1 MTEDKTITMNGKDY
15 DIDQISE
22 KARYLV
28 DQLKDLQSQVMQ
40 LKARLDQVE
49 VCSSGFTQLLEQELE
64 KPEQTEG

>member
-28 DQLKDLQSQVMQ
+28 DQLKDLQSQAMQ

-64 KPEQTEG
+64 NPEQTEG

>member
-1 MTEDKTITMNGKDY
+1 MTEDKTITMKGNEY
-15 DIDQISE
+15 NIDEVSE

-28 DQLKDLQSQVMQ
+28 DQLKDLQTQSMQ

-64 KPEQTEG
+64 TPEQTDI

>member
-22 KARYLV
+22 KAKYLV
-28 DQLKDLQSQVMQ
+28 DQLKDLQSQSMQ

-49 VCSSGFTQLLEQELE
+49 VCSSGFTQLLEKELE
-64 KPEQTEG
+64 NPQQTDS

>member
-28 DQLKDLQSQVMQ
+28 DQLKDLQSQSMQ

-64 KPEQTEG
+64 NPQQTDS

>member
-15 DIDQISE
+15 NIDQISE

-28 DQLKDLQSQVMQ
+28 DQLKDLQSQSMQ

-64 KPEQTEG
+64 NPQQTDS

>member
-1 MTEDKTITMNGKDY
+1 MTQDKTITMNGKDY

-28 DQLKDLQSQVMQ
+28 DQLKDLQSQSMQ

-64 KPEQTEG
+64 NPQQTDS